1 VKSSNFTWL
10 VGPRFALQS
19 SGWGGARAP
28 ESPKSSLVQSSSLGE
43 MVMVLYARERFC
55 GGW

>member
-19 SGWGGARAP
+19 SGGGGG